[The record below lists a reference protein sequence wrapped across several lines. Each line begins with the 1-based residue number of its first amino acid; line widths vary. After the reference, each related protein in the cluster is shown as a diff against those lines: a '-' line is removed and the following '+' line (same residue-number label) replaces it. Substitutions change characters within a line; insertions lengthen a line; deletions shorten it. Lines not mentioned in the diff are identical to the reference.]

1 MKKYKEILAERA
13 SGDKSLVPATINV
26 NALTQVKSVDEAL
39 ALATDF
45 VPQLNK
51 KLLSSEVGLPAE
63 KKEKWLKTIDE
74 SLHSTDIAPQRRT
87 MTEKTASVLQQNRFP
102 TAGAKFHQAVLE
114 SSVYTYQLIDET
126 FSYEEKKLELEKDF
140 YHYKKHVEE
149 LDDMQA
155 RGEDTFIKE
164 RDLAIEKLK
173 LTKAIMT
180 LKGQEKGLQN
190 KREELMEW
198 SDIKTELY
206 QEAMANNEIW
216 SPDAIDGE
224 VGLQEIP
231 LAMRHL
237 QNFLI
242 LKQNPSEGDISSV
255 MNIEGLALTAM
266 KQGMKNGRLGLYM
279 GQMSDPQI
287 QLVFKEIFGWTV
299 SLQRPQDF
307 IVIEDAAQ
315 GVHLGYPTTLGAF
328 EYVKAQE
335 SNKTV

>member
-1 MKKYKEILAERA
+1 MKKFKEILEEQF
-13 SGDKSLVPATINV
+13 SENKDLTPAVVNV
-26 NALTQVKSVDEAL
+26 NALTQAKSVDEAL
-39 ALATDF
+39 ALATEF

-51 KLLSSEVGLPAE
+51 KLLSSEVGLPIE

-74 SLHSTDIAPQRRT
+74 SLHATEIAPQRRT

-140 YHYKKHVEE
+140 YKYQKNEAKVRE
-149 LDDMQA
+149 MQEK
-155 RGEDTFIKE
+155 GQDSFLEE

-173 LTKAIMT
+173 LTKAIMA
-180 LKGQEKGLQN
+180 LKGSEKALQN

-198 SDIKTELY
+198 SDIKKDLY
-206 QEAMANNEIW
+206 QEAMMNKEIW
-216 SPDAIDGE
+216 SPDTIDGD

-237 QNFLI
+237 QNFLM

-255 MNIEGLALTAM
+255 LNIEGLALTAI

-279 GQMSDPQI
+279 SQMSDAQI
-287 QLVFKEIFGWTV
+287 QLVFLHIFGWNV
-299 SLQRPQDF
+299 NLQRVGE
-307 IVIEDAAQ
+307 ILIIEDLEK
-315 GVHLGYPTTLGAF
+315 GVHLEYPTSLAAF
-328 EYVKAQE
+328 EV
-335 SNKTV
+335 

>member
-1 MKKYKEILAERA
+1 VKKFKEILEEQN
-13 SGDKSLVPATINV
+13 SETQDLTPAKINV
-26 NALTQVKSVDEAL
+26 NALTQAKSVDEAL

-51 KLLSSEVGLPAE
+51 KLLSSEVGLPIE

-74 SLHSTDIAPQRRT
+74 SLHATEIAPQRRT

-102 TAGAKFHQAVLE
+102 TAGAKFHQAILE

-126 FSYEEKKLELEKDF
+126 FAYEEKKLELEKDF
-140 YHYKKHVEE
+140 YNYQKNAANLEE
-149 LDDMQA
+149 RQG
-155 RGEDTFIKE
+155 RGLDTFLEE

-173 LTKAIMT
+173 LTKAIMS
-180 LKGQEKGLQN
+180 LKSQEKSLQN

-198 SDIKTELY
+198 SDIKKDLY
-206 QEAMANNEIW
+206 QEAVMNKEIW
-216 SPDAIDGE
+216 SPDTIDGD

-237 QNFLI
+237 QNFLM

-255 MNIEGLALTAM
+255 LNIEGLALTAI

-279 GQMSDPQI
+279 SQMSEAQI
-287 QLVFKEIFGWTV
+287 KLVFLHIFGWDV
-299 SLQRPQDF
+299 LVVRADGKICISD
-307 IVIEDAAQ
+307 EYK
-315 GVHLGYPTTLGAF
+315 GVLLEYPETLDGF
-328 EYVKAQE
+328 GV
-335 SNKTV
+335 